1 MKKIIIISAVWC
13 PSCLILNKEIKNI
26 KNEFPNLEIEKL
38 DYDLDDI
45 EEYNVGN
52 TLPVIILKED
62 NTEIDRLIGEKSY
75 DEVKEFLRWRNYYIY
90 LYCL

>member
-75 DEVKEFLRWRNYYIY
+75 DEVKEFLR
-90 LYCL
+90 